1 MVPMTAGGTNGTN
14 GEEPLNHRESS
25 SSLDAP
31 AAPSFP
37 APDPSLVAV
46 SSVPPSDD
54 ELARTPA
61 PAPLLPNV
69 EARAPVPMMS
79 HTPVVGASTWYRT
92 DQQRYKSV
100 YRRANPWYRR
110 LARAVFG
117 SAMIAVLAG
126 FLYFGAQRS
135 GTT

>member
-14 GEEPLNHRESS
+14 GEQPFKPPRELLAD
-25 SSLDAP
+25 LDAP

-54 ELARTPA
+54 ELARTPS

-69 EARAPVPMMS
+69 EARAPF
-79 HTPVVGASTWYRT
+79 R
-92 DQQRYKSV
+92 
-100 YRRANPWYRR
+100 
-110 LARAVFG
+110 
-117 SAMIAVLAG
+117 
-126 FLYFGAQRS
+126 
-135 GTT
+135 